1 MRFWLSP
8 HAVERADQRF
18 GWSPKQATKY
28 WYNHVDWGTFNQG
41 PGVYNVVMGGYVLW
55 TVAYDPEQN
64 QVRCLTMAIAKSFN
78 SSGWLGPLTNEDGE
92 VVSYSTRVESAGP
105 DNT

>member
-41 PGVYNVVMGGYVLW
+41 PGVYNVVMGGIRPVDRGLRSR
-55 TVAYDPEQN
+55 AE
-64 QVRCLTMAIAKSFN
+64 S
-78 SSGWLGPLTNEDGE
+78 GPLSDDGYCE
-92 VVSYSTRVESAGP
+92 VLQLVRLAGAAHK
-105 DNT
+105 